1 MFFNRC
7 INLSCLEAA
16 KIVIKIS
23 RQNTIIVGKHS
34 NGGGIPFKLV
44 HEMLFKRINVENWLC
59 VH

>member
-44 HEMLFKRINVENWLC
+44 HEMLFKRINVEN
-59 VH
+59 